1 MQQQGLIAR
10 SLKGGARPRNA
21 SEGVY
26 LSTVSCLIAPWEV
39 FREMKRIKGPSLHLE
54 GYSLRNEFAM
64 NKVEKAGTRLPAD
77 ASILW
82 GNEMDAYENRIPIHY
97 IKGLIRPLFCRD
109 LSCSTPPISVQN
121 FIYDPL
127 PVIRI
132 IDKFRPYINR
142 FRNTFRLWERNVFV
156 VKFV

>member
-1 MQQQGLIAR
+1 MVLGPKMCMRGNL
-10 SLKGGARPRNA
+10 N
-21 SEGVY
+21 

-97 IKGLIRPLFCRD
+97 IKGHTFLGRAGFRPPLTWTQEELESRRHR
-109 LSCSTPPISVQN
+109 SVQGAYRVQKVR
-121 FIYDPL
+121 FSSASRRVSPL
-127 PVIRI
+127 
-132 IDKFRPYINR
+132 
-142 FRNTFRLWERNVFV
+142 
-156 VKFV
+156 